1 MLISSLARSAVESK
15 REVVPM
21 RRLLPSITLLAKVEK
36 DSVDVI
42 CELTT
47 VHTMECS
54 QWGSR
59 KRLRNSVV
67 KVSKVQ
73 SAPCKTSML
82 LLIQFLILIS

>member
-67 KVSKVQ
+67 KVSKV
-73 SAPCKTSML
+73 
-82 LLIQFLILIS
+82 

>member
-21 RRLLPSITLLAKVEK
+21 RRLLPSITLSSITLLAKVEK

-42 CELTT
+42 CELMT
-47 VHTMECS
+47 VRTMECS

-59 KRLRNSVV
+59 KHLRNSVV
-67 KVSKVQ
+67 KVE
-73 SAPCKTSML
+73 ML
-82 LLIQFLILIS
+82 WEGEV